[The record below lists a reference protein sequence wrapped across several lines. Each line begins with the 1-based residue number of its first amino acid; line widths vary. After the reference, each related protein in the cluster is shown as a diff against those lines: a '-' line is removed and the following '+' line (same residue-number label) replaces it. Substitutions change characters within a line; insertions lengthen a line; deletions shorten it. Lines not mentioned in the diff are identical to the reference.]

1 MIVQYRLVIRGQK
14 ACHGQVFL
22 MPAFGRN
29 RNAKSR
35 QDKTFIMI
43 ILPAQ
48 LLGTQLA
55 KTASRGVP
63 N

>member
-1 MIVQYRLVIRGQK
+1 
-14 ACHGQVFL
+14 

-35 QDKTFIMI
+35 QDKAFIMI

-63 N
+63 NYIINSIPNQIFTPAN